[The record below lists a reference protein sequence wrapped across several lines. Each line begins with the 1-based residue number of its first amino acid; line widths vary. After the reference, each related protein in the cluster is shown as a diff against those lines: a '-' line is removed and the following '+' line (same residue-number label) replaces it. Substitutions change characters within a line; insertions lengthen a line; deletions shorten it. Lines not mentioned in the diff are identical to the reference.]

1 LLRYVP
7 TEARAS
13 KIRNGYKTKMPISG
27 SLGALQ
33 GACPEKDNGAVKGL
47 EHHGVL
53 WGLAEGT
60 GMAQSGEEEA

>member
-1 LLRYVP
+1 
-7 TEARAS
+7 
-13 KIRNGYKTKMPISG
+13 MPISG